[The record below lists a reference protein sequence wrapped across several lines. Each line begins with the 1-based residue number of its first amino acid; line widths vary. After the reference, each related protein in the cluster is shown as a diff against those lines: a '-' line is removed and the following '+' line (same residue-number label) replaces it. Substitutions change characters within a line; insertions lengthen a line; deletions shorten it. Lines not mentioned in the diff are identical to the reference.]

1 MVQFNLLDS
10 FISPQTGRI
19 LSPEDYIPYG
29 DRKDIATPSPILFD
43 IRLDLLKLKQ
53 QIKEIDRL
61 NDLSQGKIWIGDVNN
76 HPSQRQTIEVSNL
89 PSLGV
94 ASISGL
100 DLPAGKI
107 WRGTASGRPEES
119 NALSETIADVFAI
132 NARLLAGN
140 FIMGNAPVKALW
152 PKAQFLSSLD
162 DGMLKK
168 TGSVLQHAVA
178 GTDYVD
184 TTDEV
189 FDDERIAL
197 IKQNNKLIKRST
209 IRVLEGNRILD
220 LASLGVGSIQAS
232 NQIASDESIFGTNNV
247 GSREVKIYDFWNNE
261 GRLTKSF
268 NLKGPAQFLAN
279 INYIVPTTAGTT
291 GQVLAD
297 IGQDVGST
305 YRKLGFVTAG
315 ANSTAKYIL
324 QQPQDGLTNAQAL
337 SELTGGILK
346 SSAVSGVIS
355 IASGGS
361 NPLVHDY
368 VRPIDLEAELV
379 NINKRLIPIAAD
391 AEAARDIATAAGGVA
406 AITSL
411 FNFIFGITDDKG
423 SHTPGDFIKGVDKE
437 VVVTPI
443 SGPKFL
449 IGLAEEYKERKI
461 TLVGDVSGEGEI
473 SSPIKTDVIFPFYKK
488 RDLPNDPPLGKIVF
502 VEI

>member
-53 QIKEIDRL
+53 QIEEIDRL
-61 NDLSQGKIWIGDVNN
+61 NDLSQGKIWIGGVNN
-76 HPSQRQTIEVSNL
+76 QPSQRQTIEVSNL

-152 PKAQFLSSLD
+152 PAAQFLSSLD

-232 NQIASDESIFGTNNV
+232 NQITSDESIFGTNDI

-279 INYIVPTTAGTT
+279 INYIVPTTTGTT

-305 YRKLGFVTAG
+305 YRKLGFVNAG
-315 ANSTAKYIL
+315 ANSSAKYIL
-324 QQPQDGLTNAQAL
+324 QQPQEGLANAQAL
-337 SELTGGILK
+337 SELASGILK
-346 SSAVSGVIS
+346 STTATGVVS
-355 IASGGS
+355 IASGGKTPEV
-361 NPLVHDY
+361 NDY
-368 VRPIDLEAELV
+368 VRPVDLVEEIAEANE
-379 NINKRLIPIAAD
+379 AAA
-391 AEAARDIATAAGGVA
+391 AEAAAAEAAAIAAAHANLDAEMLPFLPIPAVTYGAQITTAIAAASAGAAAAGSA
-406 AITSL
+406 AGAAAAESAINSL
-411 FNFIFGITDDKG
+411 KLNLTGEVEASG
-423 SHTPGDFIKGVDKE
+423 NIKDELEAKV
-437 VVVTPI
+437 
-443 SGPKFL
+443 KFQFFT
-449 IGLAEEYKERKI
+449 K
-461 TLVGDVSGEGEI
+461 
-473 SSPIKTDVIFPFYKK
+473 SS
-488 RDLPNDPPLGKIVF
+488 LPDAPHLGKLLF
-502 VEI
+502 LEI

>member
-1 MVQFNLLDS
+1 MYNFNQLHS
-10 FISPQTGRI
+10 FISPLSGRI
-19 LSPEDYIPYG
+19 LSPEDYTPYG

-53 QIKEIDRL
+53 QIEEIDRL
-61 NDLSQGKIWIGDVNN
+61 NDLSQGKIWIGDINN
-76 HPSQRQTIEVSNL
+76 QPSQRQTIEVSNL

-107 WRGTASGRPEES
+107 WRGTSSGRPEES

-152 PKAQFLSSLD
+152 PAAQFLSSLD

-209 IRVLEGNRILD
+209 IRVLEGSRILD
-220 LASLGVGSIQAS
+220 LTSLGVGTIQAS
-232 NQIASDESIFGTNNV
+232 NQITSDESIFATNDI

-268 NLKGPAQFLAN
+268 NLKGPTQFLAN
-279 INYIVPTTAGTT
+279 INYIVPTTSGTT

-297 IGQDVGST
+297 IGQDIGST

-315 ANSTAKYIL
+315 ANSAAKYIL
-324 QQPQDGLTNAQAL
+324 QQPQAGMNNAQAL
-337 SELTGGILK
+337 SELTSGILK
-346 SSAVSGVIS
+346 STTATGIIS
-355 IASGGS
+355 IASGGKTPEV
-361 NPLVHDY
+361 NDF
-368 VRPIDLEAELV
+368 VRPVDLAEEIAEANE
-379 NINKRLIPIAAD
+379 AAA
-391 AEAARDIATAAGGVA
+391 AEAAAAGAAAIAAAHANLDAEMLPFLPIPLVTYGAQITTAIGVATAAAAAAEATAASKLSSVSGTADQIAVSGGDTIAIAENPIIPGQYAVFPSVA
-406 AITSL
+406 TLPETLIAGAIY
-411 FNFIFGITDDKG
+411 FM
-423 SHTPGDFIKGVDKE
+423 E
-437 VVVTPI
+437 VV
-443 SGPKFL
+443 
-449 IGLAEEYKERKI
+449 
-461 TLVGDVSGEGEI
+461 D
-473 SSPIKTDVIFPFYKK
+473 D
-488 RDLPNDPPLGKIVF
+488 D
-502 VEI
+502 